1 MPASA
6 DPPVASQPSPCATG
20 NFRSILAHLD
30 DRAAQM
36 GGVEA
41 FRFHG
46 DESRGL
52 DAFASWTWGELHARV
67 AGVAA
72 ELRASGAVA
81 PGDRALVAY
90 PAGLAFVAA
99 FLGCLAAGAAPVPV
113 PPPRRR
119 ERLGRWAHIARD
131 SGAAALICAPEL
143 AGRLGEAVAEAG
155 GTRVL
160 VPQAADPAR
169 PAPAAGAAWTEPGP
183 DDLAFLQYTSG
194 STGAPKG
201 VTITHGML
209 SANLEQIRHAFRF
222 RPTDR
227 IAGWLPHYHDMGLI
241 GGLLTPVRLGVP
253 NAMMSPA
260 AFLRDP
266 IRYLELASR
275 FGATV
280 IGGPNFGYEHCLRHA
295 SPEAL
300 ARVDL
305 SGLRLAFS
313 GAEAIRAETLRR
325 FEQAFAPRGFRPG
338 LWVGCYGLAEATLC
352 VCVTPPGG
360 EGVRVLELDA
370 EALAA
375 HRIAPGSGAE
385 LVESGAVAP
394 GTELAIVDPA
404 TGTRLPPDAVGEIWL
419 RGPSVARGCWGGADA
434 GGGFDRRLD
443 GQGGWL
449 RTGDLGA
456 LVDGRLYVAGRLKEL
471 IVIRGRNLHPQDLEA
486 TAAAAHPDLL
496 PARAAAFALDARGDG
511 DFALACELHR
521 SACRAPR
528 AAEIF
533 AALRR
538 ALAERHG
545 VAPARIVLLRP
556 GALPVTPS
564 GKIQRFALRDGLA
577 PGGWLTPLAEEG
589 RAAPGAPAG
598 PTTAPPGALAQAL
611 RAAPPAVRRAR
622 LLAHL
627 RAALARAAGRDETG
641 AEGIDEDAGLFDLG
655 LDSAAGVALVAELE
669 RDLDLALEPTLI
681 YEHATL
687 ATLSDRL
694 SGLLFPPDA
703 APAAGP
709 GPSQSAPSP
718 LASDRRAPEGARD
731 VPASD
736 DDDEAMRA
744 LEALLASDP

>member
-6 DPPVASQPSPCATG
+6 VPAVASNPSPCAADP
-20 NFRSILAHLD
+20 FRSILAHLD
-30 DRAAQM
+30 DRAAGM
-36 GGVEA
+36 GAVEA

-46 DESRGL
+46 DESR
-52 DAFASWTWGELHARV
+52 DEPEAFTSWTWAGLHARV

-72 ELRASGAVA
+72 ELRACGAIA
-81 PGDRALVAY
+81 RGDRVLVAF
-90 PAGLAFVAA
+90 PAGLAFIAA
-99 FLGCLAAGAAPVPV
+99 FLGCLAAGAVPTPV

-119 ERLGRWAHIARD
+119 ERLSRWAHIARD
-131 SGAAALICAPEL
+131 SGAAALLCAPEL
-143 AGRLGEAVAEAG
+143 RDRLGEAVAEAG
-155 GTRVL
+155 VAHIL
-160 VPQAADPAR
+160 LSEAADPAR
-169 PAPAAGAAWTEPGP
+169 PAPEPGAAWDQPGP
-183 DDLAFLQYTSG
+183 GDLAFLQYTSG

-201 VTITHGML
+201 VMITHGML

-222 RPTDR
+222 RPSDR

-241 GGLLTPVRLGVP
+241 GGILTPVRLGVP

-275 FGATV
+275 SGATL

-325 FEQAFAPRGFRPG
+325 FAQTFAPRGFRPE

-352 VCVTPPGG
+352 VSVTPPDGAG
-360 EGVRVLELDA
+360 ARALALDA

-375 HRIAPGSGAE
+375 HRIAPGHGAE

-394 GTELAIVDPA
+394 GIELAIVDPA
-404 TGTRLPPDAVGEIWL
+404 SRTRLPPDAVGEIWL
-419 RGPSVARGCWGGADA
+419 RGASVARGCWGREDA
-434 GGGFDRRLD
+434 EGTFDQRLD

-456 LVDGRLYVAGRLKEL
+456 RVDGRLYVAGRLKEL
-471 IVIRGRNLHPQDLEA
+471 IVVRGRNLHPQDLEA
-486 TAAAAHPDLL
+486 TATAAHPDLL
-496 PARAAAFALDARGDG
+496 PGRAAAFALDAGGDG

-528 AAEIF
+528 SAEIF

-538 ALAERHG
+538 ALADRHG
-545 VAPARIVLLRP
+545 VLPARLVLLRP
-556 GALPVTPS
+556 GALPATPS
-564 GKIQRFALRDGLA
+564 GKIQRFAVRDGLA
-577 PGGWLTPLAEEG
+577 PGGWLTPLAEHA
-589 RAAPGAPAG
+589 RAAPQDPQA
-598 PTTAPPGALAQAL
+598 APPGALAQAL

-627 RAALARAAGRDETG
+627 RAALARATG
-641 AEGIDEDAGLFDLG
+641 DDAAIAEDVGLFDLG
-655 LDSAAGVALVAELE
+655 LDSAGGVALVAGLE
-669 RDLDLALEPTLI
+669 RDLDLALDATLI

-687 ATLSDRL
+687 ATLGDHLLGR
-694 SGLLFPPDA
+694 LFPPDA
-703 APAAGP
+703 PPSGAGP
-709 GPSQSAPSP
+709 GQSAHAP
-718 LASDRRAPEGARD
+718 LASENRAPQGARD